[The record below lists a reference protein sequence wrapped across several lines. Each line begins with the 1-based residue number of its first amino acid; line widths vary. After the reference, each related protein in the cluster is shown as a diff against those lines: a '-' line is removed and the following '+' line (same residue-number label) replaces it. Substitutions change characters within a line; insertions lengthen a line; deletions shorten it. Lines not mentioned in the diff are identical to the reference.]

1 MEHLIPVKK
10 QGRRGLFQI
19 FSRTTRGSAINE
31 NNNDVYGAPPD
42 VAETAPAP
50 AAAEECT
57 ALVATSSAEEVAC
70 EPEE

>member
-1 MEHLIPVKK
+1 MRDVSN
-10 QGRRGLFQI
+10 I
-19 FSRTTRGSAINE
+19 FSYDERVSDKRE
-31 NNNDVYGAPPD
+31 NNDVYGAPPD
-42 VAETAPAP
+42 IAETAPAP